1 MVAAAPVEA
10 AAAAR
15 SSAPRADRLS
25 FAPMSYDRRPDR
37 RPGGGRPPG
46 RPDRPDR
53 PRPGGPPR
61 DRGDYGRPPP
71 RTGGYDDR
79 GPRDR
84 SFGPSP
90 DRPPRPGG
98 FVPRGADDGGMSIR
112 LDPRRLAA
120 LKLLAAE
127 AGVRPG
133 ELVTHWVEERLDAA
147 RAGGAPTAPA
157 AASQGL
163 AQLSARIDELV
174 RRVDAMAASTVAAP
188 NAAVPGAAP
197 TTPRRGR
204 PPKARSGGRAPGVR
218 KVALHDEIVAVISER
233 GPLTAAELATA
244 IVERGRYAPP
254 RSGKPLDAATVNSR
268 VSNPTYRARFSRSEG
283 RIGLAASS

>member
-1 MVAAAPVEA
+1 
-10 AAAAR
+10 
-15 SSAPRADRLS
+15 
-25 FAPMSYDRRPDR
+25 
-37 RPGGGRPPG
+37 
-46 RPDRPDR
+46 
-53 PRPGGPPR
+53 
-61 DRGDYGRPPP
+61 
-71 RTGGYDDR
+71 
-79 GPRDR
+79 
-84 SFGPSP
+84 
-90 DRPPRPGG
+90 
-98 FVPRGADDGGMSIR
+98 MSIR

-147 RAGGAPTAPA
+147 RAGGARPAPA
-157 AASQGL
+157 GASQEM

-174 RRVDAMAASTVAAP
+174 RRVDAMAASAAAAP
-188 NAAVPGAAP
+188 PAAP
-197 TTPRRGR
+197 ETAPPPRRRGR
-204 PPKARSGGRAPGVR
+204 PPKARPAAATRAR

-233 GPLTAAELATA
+233 GPLTAAELASA

-268 VSNPTYRARFSRSEG
+268 VSNPTYRARFSRSGG